1 MVLLI
6 LFYAIMASVYT
17 FGKQVLLY
25 AAPLFLTGIRIL
37 PAGIFFLGYQYFFN
51 KKNFYIK
58 KEHIPYIICY
68 GIIIFLMDGLRQKA
82 LSLIISSNTAFIAT
96 LSPFIAA
103 FLSWY
108 LFKERFSTFKIIAL
122 CMGVVGVLPLLIINF
137 KTPTADTTA
146 LIIGYGSILISTIC
160 FVLAGVL
167 SKTLISKKQCPF
179 FMAVGLGMTCAG
191 TLAMVFSLLTETWNP
206 LPIFELWPAVKL
218 ISYLFIT
225 HSLIAYPLYN
235 YLMQIYPIT
244 LVAFAQLTVPFFTAF
259 LSFIF
264 LGEKVEPV
272 FFVSLFILTTSLW
285 LFYKQELKEGLI
297 KKS

>member
-6 LFYAIMASVYT
+6 LFYAIMAGVYT

-37 PAGIFFLGYQYFFN
+37 PAGLCFLGYQYFFN
-51 KKNFYIK
+51 KEHFYIK
-58 KEHIPYIICY
+58 KEHAPYIFGY
-68 GIIIFLMDGLRQKA
+68 SIIIFLMDALRLKA
-82 LSLIISSNTAFIAT
+82 LSLIISSNTAFVAT

-103 FLSWY
+103 FFSWY
-108 LFKERFSTFKIIAL
+108 FFKERFSNFKIVAL
-122 CMGVVGVLPLLIINF
+122 FMGVVGVFPLLITNF
-137 KTPTADTTA
+137 KTPTADISA
-146 LIIGYGSILISTIC
+146 LIVGYGSILISTVC

-179 FMAVGLGMTCAG
+179 FMVVGLGMLGAG
-191 TLAMVFSLLTETWNP
+191 TFATVLSLLTETWNP

-259 LSFIF
+259 LSFVF
-264 LGEKVEPV
+264 LGETVEPV

-297 KKS
+297 K